1 MNTFNIIVAV
11 AENNAIGR
19 NGDLLW
25 HIHNDMLFFKNTT
38 KGHPVVMGRKTWESL
53 QVKPLPKRENIVVT
67 TDKSFAF
74 EDVKVL
80 NSIDEVRNLPQYD
93 NEVFIIGGGTIYKEF
108 LSLCNRLYVTK
119 VFAEYPDADTFFPQ
133 IDMNIWQIETESD
146 IFTDEKSNLRYQF
159 VTYKRKIK

>member
-1 MNTFNIIVAV
+1 M
-11 AENNAIGR
+11 
-19 NGDLLW
+19 
-25 HIHNDMLFFKNTT
+25 
-38 KGHPVVMGRKTWESL
+38 
-53 QVKPLPKRENIVVT
+53 
-67 TDKSFAF
+67 
-74 EDVKVL
+74 
-80 NSIDEVRNLPQYD
+80 RNLPQYD